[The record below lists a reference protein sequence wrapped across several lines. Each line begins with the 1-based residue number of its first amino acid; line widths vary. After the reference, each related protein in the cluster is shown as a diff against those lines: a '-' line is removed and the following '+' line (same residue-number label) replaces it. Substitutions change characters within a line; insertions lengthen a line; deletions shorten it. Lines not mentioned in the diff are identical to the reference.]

1 MIIKKGNGIVI
12 DIEVKPNSEKEKIDQ
27 SDCRIKVYVK
37 APAEKGKAN
46 FAIIKIFSKLS
57 PCQIVSGL
65 TSKKKR
71 LFLQTTEEKFKD
83 FLVSRKV

>member
-12 DIEVKPNSEKEKIDQ
+12 DIEVKPNSEKERIDQ
-27 SDCRIKVYVK
+27 IDGKIKVYVK

-46 FAIIKIFSKLS
+46 FAIIKLFSKLG
-57 PCQIVSGL
+57 PCQIISGL

-71 LFLQTTEEKFKD
+71 ILISASKEELDNFL
-83 FLVSRKV
+83 LSRKI